1 MDIAIKYEKF
11 DLGDD
16 RYLFKAVSIIKG
28 KYCEETETFQTEYGD
43 LCA

>member
-28 KYCEETETFQTEYGD
+28 KYC
-43 LCA
+43 